1 MQVAPR
7 CGVTHAQI
15 GSGEKLMF
23 LFLAFLVGSLIV
35 AFLGRNCRFGFWGNF
50 FASMLLSPLV
60 GILLVLAAE
69 PRAVPENRDTPSVP
83 DCESRQP

>member
-1 MQVAPR
+1 MTVAPR
-7 CGVTHAQI
+7 CGVSNEII

-69 PRAVPENRDTPSVP
+69 PRAVPENRDTPGAK

>member
-1 MQVAPR
+1 M
-7 CGVTHAQI
+7 
-15 GSGEKLMF
+15 S

-60 GILLVLAAE
+60 GLLLVLAAE
-69 PRAVPENRDTPSVP
+69 PKAVPENRDTPGAR
-83 DCESRQP
+83 DCESRQL